1 MKIASHSNGSG
12 VDHVGTC
19 PIHYFL
25 PPYMTSDASGGHLL
39 IPLEIWRLT
48 AYCRHRKSMSAI
60 QTQTEKGSGFSARLP
75 QPSSDLDDPPAQL
88 PPSGSASSD
97 QSSHQTTPSSYEKY
111 GLVPTPD
118 VSVHSSNAELHDDAL
133 TQADET
139 GRSTSCSE
147 DGSDRLEPALPT
159 ERTHGFNL
167 RGGSRMAVNHGS
179 SPLLD
184 GVVTSVEVRMT
195 NSHLG

>member
-1 MKIASHSNGSG
+1 
-12 VDHVGTC
+12 
-19 PIHYFL
+19 
-25 PPYMTSDASGGHLL
+25 MTSDASGGHLL

-48 AYCRHRKSMSAI
+48 AYCRHRNTMSAI

-75 QPSSDLDDPPAQL
+75 QPSSDLEDPPAQL

-97 QSSHQTTPSSYEKY
+97 QASHQTKPSSYEKY

-118 VSVHSSNAELHDDAL
+118 VSLHSSNAELHDDVL

-147 DGSDRLEPALPT
+147 DGSDRLEALPT
-159 ERTHGFNL
+159 ERTHGLNL

-179 SPLLD
+179 FPLLD